1 MQLGAIDSSTDHGA
15 YVLHP
20 RDNDHVDS
28 AAGDAQEKVNARL
41 FTGLEEQLSRFA
53 VAILFLLSIV
63 ILLPFLLFFPSS
75 SPFSLRFTLPPSLS
89 FPSPTSI
96 ILPHPSSHYLSP
108 FIYPTSSHSSS
119 HPPLTLPP
127 SSPSPNYHS
136 PSPALPPSQASSRDS
151 SGRIWRHSGSG
162 HIRRHPR
169 GERRER
175 EMRRLRGGR
184 EFRSKRG
191 GTGRRKEGERHK

>member
-53 VAILFLLSIV
+53 VAILFLSLSIV
-63 ILLPFLLFFPSS
+63 ILLPFLFFFPSS

-89 FPSPTSI
+89 FPSTSL
-96 ILPHPSSHYLSP
+96 ILPHPSSHQP
-108 FIYPTSSHSSS
+108 FSLH
-119 HPPLTLPP
+119 P
-127 SSPSPNYHS
+127 SSLLSLILPSFSHS
-136 PSPALPPSQASSRDS
+136 PSLLSQLSLSLPCPLSLLGFISR
-151 SGRIWRHSGSG
+151 
-162 HIRRHPR
+162 
-169 GERRER
+169 
-175 EMRRLRGGR
+175 
-184 EFRSKRG
+184 
-191 GTGRRKEGERHK
+191 